1 MKFENKKIEPT
12 KRSNT
17 EFGLLFTLV
26 FLIISVYP
34 CISYKSPN
42 YLFLFLSIFLLL
54 ISVTVPTILSI
65 PNKIWMK
72 FGYLLGYITT
82 PIFLFA
88 FYIFLFIPIGFILK
102 AVNKDSL
109 NLKFKDSSTWVIR
122 KNDMQ
127 SLKTQF

>member
-1 MKFENKKIEPT
+1 MKFENKTIDAT

-26 FLIISVYP
+26 FLFISVYP

-42 YLFLFLSIFLLL
+42 YFFLFLSISILL
-54 ISVTVPTILSI
+54 ISLITPMILSL
-65 PNKIWMK
+65 PNKAWLR
-72 FGYLLGYITT
+72 FGFLLGYVTT
-82 PIFLFA
+82 PIILFL

-102 AVNKDSL
+102 MFNKDSL
-109 NLKFKDSSTWVIR
+109 KLKFKDSSTWVIR

-127 SLKTQF
+127 SLKNQF

>member
-1 MKFENKKIEPT
+1 MKFKNKTIDPT

-26 FLIISVYP
+26 FLCISVYP

-42 YLFLFLSIFLLL
+42 YLFLFLSISILL
-54 ISVTVPTILSI
+54 ISLITPMIFSL
-65 PNKIWMK
+65 PNKTWMR
-72 FGYLLGYITT
+72 FGFLLGYVTT
-82 PIFLFA
+82 PIILFL

-102 AVNKDSL
+102 IFSKDSL
-109 NLKFKDSSTWVIR
+109 KLKFKDSSTWVIR

-127 SLKTQF
+127 SLKNQF

>member
-1 MKFENKKIEPT
+1 MKFENKRIAPT

-26 FLIISVYP
+26 LLIISVYP

-54 ISVTVPTILSI
+54 ISVTVPMILLI

-127 SLKTQF
+127 SLKNQF

>member
-1 MKFENKKIEPT
+1 MKFENKTIDAT

-26 FLIISVYP
+26 FLFISVYP

-42 YLFLFLSIFLLL
+42 YFFLFLSISILL
-54 ISVTVPTILSI
+54 ISLITPMILSL
-65 PNKIWMK
+65 PNKAWLR
-72 FGYLLGYITT
+72 FGFLLGYVTT
-82 PIFLFA
+82 PIILFL

-102 AVNKDSL
+102 IFNKDSL
-109 NLKFKDSSTWVIR
+109 KLKFKDSSTWVIR

-127 SLKTQF
+127 SLKNQF

>member
-1 MKFENKKIEPT
+1 MKFENKTIDAT

-26 FLIISVYP
+26 FLFISVYP

-42 YLFLFLSIFLLL
+42 YFFLFLSISILL
-54 ISVTVPTILSI
+54 ISLITPMILSL
-65 PNKIWMK
+65 PNKAWLK
-72 FGYLLGYITT
+72 FGFLLGYVTT
-82 PIFLFA
+82 PIILFL

-102 AVNKDSL
+102 IFNKDSL
-109 NLKFKDSSTWVIR
+109 KLKFKDSSTWVIR

-127 SLKTQF
+127 SLKNQF

>member
-1 MKFENKKIEPT
+1 MKFKNKTIDPT

-26 FLIISVYP
+26 FLCISVYP

-42 YLFLFLSIFLLL
+42 YLFLFLSISILL
-54 ISVTVPTILSI
+54 ISLITPMILSL
-65 PNKIWMK
+65 PNKAWLR
-72 FGYLLGYITT
+72 FGFLLGYVTT
-82 PIFLFA
+82 PIILFL

-102 AVNKDSL
+102 IFNKDSL
-109 NLKFKDSSTWVIR
+109 KLKFKDSSTWVIR

-127 SLKTQF
+127 SLKNQF

>member
-1 MKFENKKIEPT
+1 MKSKNKTIDPT

-26 FLIISVYP
+26 FLVISVYP

-42 YLFLFLSIFLLL
+42 YFFFFLSISILL
-54 ISVTVPTILSI
+54 ISLITPMILSL
-65 PNKIWMK
+65 PNKAWLR
-72 FGYLLGYITT
+72 FGFLLGYVTT
-82 PIFLFA
+82 PIILFL

-102 AVNKDSL
+102 IFNKDSL
-109 NLKFKDSSTWVIR
+109 KLKFKDSSTWVIR

-127 SLKTQF
+127 SLKNQF